1 MENNRQAD
9 ALLVKIREAK
19 EAQGLTNE
27 DLAEMTGV
35 NETTI
40 SRIISG
46 AGKRPSYDAIITIAA
61 ALHISVDKILYAV
74 LPDEEVTPK
83 VEGVVETYAN
93 VIKVKDDLIAT
104 KDALAAEKEAEIAD
118 KDETIDK
125 MHKEMEINR
134 SQRRKLASV
143 LFVQSVTLAVIL
155 ALLIIYIIADVS
167 NGHFGF
173 SRF

>member
-1 MENNRQAD
+1 METTHHAD

-27 DLAEMTGV
+27 DLAEMTGI

-46 AGKRPSYDAIITIAA
+46 AGKRPSFDTLVTMAA
-61 ALHISVDKILYAV
+61 ALHISVDKILYAL
-74 LPDEEVTPK
+74 LPDAEITPK
-83 VEGVVETYAN
+83 VETVAENFAN
-93 VIKVKDDLIAT
+93 LVKVKDDLIAS
-104 KDALAAEKEAEIAD
+104 KDALAAEKESEIAD

-125 MHKEMEINR
+125 LHKEMEINR

-155 ALLIIYIIADVS
+155 ALLIIYIVADLS
-167 NGHFGF
+167 HGHFWF
-173 SRF
+173 VRF